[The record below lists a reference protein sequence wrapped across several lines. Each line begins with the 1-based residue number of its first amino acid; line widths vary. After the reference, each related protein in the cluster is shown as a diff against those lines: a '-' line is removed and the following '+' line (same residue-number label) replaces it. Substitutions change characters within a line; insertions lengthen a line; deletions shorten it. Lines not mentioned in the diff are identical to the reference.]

1 MHDLAFCLSGTGLA
15 PMRAL
20 LQDRR
25 WQSEQGNSGAT
36 ASNTLYFGCQKST
49 VDFIYKDEIEAMAAS
64 KVISHL
70 HLAFSREQ
78 EKKVYVQHL
87 ISRPENSL
95 ELIKDLDQGGYI
107 FVCGATSMGVDV
119 MDAIVKII
127 MEYKKLKKEAAV
139 EFVKDLQKKG
149 RYVQELWTA

>member
-1 MHDLAFCLSGTGLA
+1 MHNPSIRSPGTGLA

-25 WQSEQGNSGAT
+25 WQAEQGKNGSAGT
-36 ASNTLYFGCQKST
+36 NTLYFGCQKST

-87 ISRPENSL
+87 ISRPENAR
-95 ELIKDLDQGGYI
+95 ELMKDLDQGGYI
-107 FVCGATSMGVDV
+107 YVCGATSMGVDV
-119 MDAIVKII
+119 MDAIVKVI
-127 MEYKKLKKEAAV
+127 MEQKTLKKEAAV

>member
-1 MHDLAFCLSGTGLA
+1 
-15 PMRAL
+15 MRAL

-25 WQSEQGNSGAT
+25 WQAEQGSNGSGGK
-36 ASNTLYFGCQKST
+36 NTLYFGCQKST
-49 VDFIYKDEIEAMAAS
+49 VDFIYKDEIEAMATS

-87 ISRPENSL
+87 ISRPENAQALMS
-95 ELIKDLDQGGYI
+95 DLDQGGYI
-107 FVCGATSMGVDV
+107 YVCGATGMGVDV
-119 MDAIVKII
+119 MEAIVKVI
-127 MEYKKLKKEAAV
+127 MEQKTLKKEAAV